1 MGGNSLNPIF
11 ICRNTVDRN
20 QLILTNSLQYTKK
33 QDIDQDYFTSVT

>member
-20 QLILTNSLQYTKK
+20 QLILNSLQYTKK
-33 QDIDQDYFTSVT
+33 QDI